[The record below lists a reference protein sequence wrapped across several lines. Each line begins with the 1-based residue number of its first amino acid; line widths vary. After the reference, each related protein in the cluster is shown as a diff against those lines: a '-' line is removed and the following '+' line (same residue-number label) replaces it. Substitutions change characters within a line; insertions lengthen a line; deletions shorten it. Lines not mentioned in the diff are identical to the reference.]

1 MAATD
6 DAALV
11 ARARSG
17 DDEAFGELVTRHQ
30 RAMFAIAR
38 AYFAAEADADDAVQE
53 AFVRAFEA
61 LDQLRDKSRF
71 AGWLARITVNECLAT
86 LRSRTDKMSLADFAS
101 TEQFKPRLGQVY
113 LTPATLASQG
123 EEADQLKAAIGRLPE
138 PQRVAVMLHYAAD
151 MTYNEIASYL
161 DVPYTTVVGRLHT
174 ARQALRRTL
183 GALRPAE

>member
-11 ARARSG
+11 ARAKTG

-38 AYFAAEADADDAVQE
+38 AYFASEADADDAVQE
-53 AFVRAFEA
+53 AFVKASEA
-61 LDQLRDKSRF
+61 LDQLRDDARF

-86 LRSRTDKMSLADFAS
+86 LRARTDKMSLADFAS
-101 TEQFKPRLGQVY
+101 TVRLRPRLGQVY
-113 LTPATLASQG
+113 LTPASLASKS

-138 PQRVAVMLHYAAD
+138 AQRVPVMLHYAAG
-151 MTYNEIASYL
+151 MTYDQVAAYL

-174 ARQALRRTL
+174 ARKALKGMLSTL
-183 GALRPAE
+183 RIAD